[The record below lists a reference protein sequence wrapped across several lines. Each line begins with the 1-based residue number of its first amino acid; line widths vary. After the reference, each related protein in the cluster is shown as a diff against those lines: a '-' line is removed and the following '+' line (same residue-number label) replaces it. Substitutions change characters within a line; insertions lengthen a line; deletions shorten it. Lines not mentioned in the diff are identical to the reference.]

1 MPESVTVC
9 GLFPAPSVMVSVPV
23 LEPLAVGSKNTPIEQ
38 LAPTVK
44 VVPQVFNWPKS
55 AGLATMLAMLIA
67 TLPVL
72 VSVTFCGS
80 PLVPTNWL
88 GNVRLDGATV
98 AIGDG

>member
-1 MPESVTVC
+1 MYVAACPAFTVSVDGEAGATEKSSPVPESDTVC

-23 LEPLAVGSKNTPIEQ
+23 LEPLAVGSKNTPTEQ

-55 AGLATMLAMLIA
+55 AGLATMLAILIA

-72 VSVTFCGS
+72 VSVTF
-80 PLVPTNWL
+80 
-88 GNVRLDGATV
+88 
-98 AIGDG
+98 